1 MEEYMPYVWLAVIVV
16 MAIVEAGT
24 SQLVSFWFVV
34 GGIVA
39 LLVSVFVPTI
49 WIQLLVFLVVTGVTL
64 VATRPLVKKMMQ
76 FKKEDTNAGRFIGKE
91 GFVIVNI
98 DNEAGTGQ
106 VNVGG
111 SIWSAKSVDGSV
123 ITKGRSVKVE
133 EIEGVKLKVPA
144 VY

>member
-24 SQLVSFWFVV
+24 SQLVSIWFVV

-76 FKKEDTNAGRFIGKE
+76 FKKEDTNA
-91 GFVIVNI
+91 
-98 DNEAGTGQ
+98 

-123 ITKGRSVKVE
+123 IIKGRSVKVE
-133 EIEGVKLKVPA
+133 EIEGVKLKVRA
-144 VY
+144 IY